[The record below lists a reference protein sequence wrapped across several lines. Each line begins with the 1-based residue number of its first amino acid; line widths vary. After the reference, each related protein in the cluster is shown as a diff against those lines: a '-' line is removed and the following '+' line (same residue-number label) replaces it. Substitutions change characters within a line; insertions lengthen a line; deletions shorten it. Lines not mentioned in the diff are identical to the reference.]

1 MLRNIISTDRLNG
14 WAAGLVLLVGA
25 ALLAAAGPRGL
36 GALAARPS
44 RPVILELGRGQRPD
58 SAALTIAIEALE
70 RATSWRG
77 SAPNTYGDLALLK
90 LERARREVADP
101 EFALSEIE
109 AGVSAQRVS
118 LALAPSSASGWARL
132 VYAEQLREEKLR
144 AQQAWALNLDG
155 PPDGPSDGAPAEI
168 MPHPLV
174 ASRLAQKAA
183 ALEALEMAF
192 LTRDLS
198 FSLVRFRL
206 GAALARWS
214 ELPPWMQRAARAE
227 ILQLTRYGRRG
238 MEALV
243 DFYLAPPG
251 PQAVEL
257 IERELADDPKR
268 EAFFIKRLNRRR
280 SS

>member
-1 MLRNIISTDRLNG
+1 MDALLDQLTM
-14 WAAGLVLLVGA
+14 AALGAGVLGLVIA
-25 ALLAAAGPRGL
+25 AYFYYRVK
-36 GALAARPS
+36 AL
-44 RPVILELGRGQRPD
+44 
-58 SAALTIAIEALE
+58 
-70 RATSWRG
+70 
-77 SAPNTYGDLALLK
+77 
-90 LERARREVADP
+90 P
-101 EFALSEIE
+101 E
-109 AGVSAQRVS
+109 GTDT
-118 LALAPSSASGWARL
+118 
-132 VYAEQLREEKLR
+132 
-144 AQQAWALNLDG
+144 LNLIARYIRE
-155 PPDGPSDGAPAEI
+155 GA
-168 MPHPLV
+168 
-174 ASRLAQKAA
+174 
-183 ALEALEMAF
+183 MAF

-257 IERELADDPKR
+257 IERELAADPKR
-268 EAFFIKRLNRRR
+268 GAFVIKRLNRRR